1 MAQISTDLLPV
12 LRQSLEIDLPENISF
27 ELLKE
32 RLSSHINFLIQS
44 DFQKLASIL
53 YRVDVSESKL
63 KNLLKENQGFD
74 AASIIT
80 DLIIARELQKI
91 RSRQEYRNDEN
102 ISEDEKWWTTNG
114 SQITRMFTDKNFCV
128 NLWNL
133 WEDLKEE

>member
-1 MAQISTDLLPV
+1 MAQINTDLLPV
-12 LRQSLEIDLPENISF
+12 LRQSLKIDLPENISF

-63 KNLLKENQGFD
+63 KNLLKENQGFH

-80 DLIIARELQKI
+80 DLIIERELQKI

-102 ISEDEKWWTTNG
+102 ISEDEKW
-114 SQITRMFTDKNFCV
+114 
-128 NLWNL
+128 
-133 WEDLKEE
+133 

>member
-1 MAQISTDLLPV
+1 MAQINTDLLPV
-12 LRQSLEIDLPENISF
+12 LKQSLEIDLPENISF

-63 KNLLKENQGFD
+63 KNLLKENKGFD
-74 AASIIT
+74 AANIIT
-80 DLIIARELQKI
+80 DLIIERELQKI

-102 ISEDEKWWTTNG
+102 ISEDEKW
-114 SQITRMFTDKNFCV
+114 
-128 NLWNL
+128 
-133 WEDLKEE
+133 

>member
-1 MAQISTDLLPV
+1 MAQINTDLTPV

-63 KNLLKENQGFD
+63 KNLLKENKGFD
-74 AASIIT
+74 AANIIT
-80 DLIIARELQKI
+80 DLIIERELQKI

-102 ISEDEKWWTTNG
+102 ISEDEKW
-114 SQITRMFTDKNFCV
+114 
-128 NLWNL
+128 
-133 WEDLKEE
+133 

>member
-1 MAQISTDLLPV
+1 MEQINTDLIPM

-27 ELLKE
+27 DLLKE

-44 DFQKLASIL
+44 DFQKLVSIL

-74 AASIIT
+74 AANIIT
-80 DLIIARELQKI
+80 DLIIERELQKI

-102 ISEDEKWWTTNG
+102 ISDDEKW
-114 SQITRMFTDKNFCV
+114 
-128 NLWNL
+128 
-133 WEDLKEE
+133 